1 LASGP
6 DERATDANDVI
17 DEYMC
22 IVGVDTALVN
32 VSWVE
37 RPGPDH
43 ALGSRESRAAVSC
56 NEMRTSEI
64 ARSTLRAICSG
75 KGRPGSMAEDQHERA
90 DATRSRRGDGLT
102 NRLGRRDGPGGG
114 NRPRSVYAVLV
125 AGVAALLAL
134 LLIIYFSSDRD
145 TPEQPICT
153 TVDVTTAREAVLEGR
168 IQRITMA
175 YDDAAAPPSADNW
188 GPVLARLDYT
198 DGQCANLPQG
208 IVSQDDIYLITGTIK
223 IFNDITENQQIEIKY
238 DRQTALD
245 AALFTTPTP
254 EPTTTPEVTPTAEAT
269 DVPTRTTDGGVI
281 PPVASPV
288 ATHEASPAVTPE
300 ATPIATPE
308 ADPTP

>member
-1 LASGP
+1 
-6 DERATDANDVI
+6 
-17 DEYMC
+17 
-22 IVGVDTALVN
+22 
-32 VSWVE
+32 
-37 RPGPDH
+37 
-43 ALGSRESRAAVSC
+43 
-56 NEMRTSEI
+56 
-64 ARSTLRAICSG
+64 
-75 KGRPGSMAEDQHERA
+75 MAEEQHERA
-90 DATRSRRGDGLT
+90 DAARSRGGDGLT
-102 NRLGRRDGPGGG
+102 NRLGRRAGSGVS

-153 TVDVTTAREAVLEGR
+153 TVDVTIAREAVLEGR

-175 YDDAAAPPSADNW
+175 YDDTAAPPSADTW

-223 IFNDITENQQIEIKY
+223 IFNDITESQQIEITY

-254 EPTTTPEVTPTAEAT
+254 VPTSTPEVTPTAVASEMATEA
-269 DVPTRTTDGGVI
+269 PTRTADGGII
-281 PPVASPV
+281 PPVASPA
-288 ATHEASPAVTPE
+288 ATPEATRE

-308 ADPTP
+308 VDPTP